1 MDEQNH
7 PDYPGEENY
16 YSQFPRSQTGK
27 ITGPSPRPRG
37 KRLLP
42 IFIASTAILLVV
54 VIVLSLI
61 VMRAS
66 TSPSSPLPGG
76 LATPTAQIGTTPTS
90 AVPSSIS
97 LPTAT
102 PTPVATLPCVVNVGT
117 WTGGSADWKS
127 LNGMLLDDGT
137 NTNFSKYDGPT
148 IVAPCQLGNTTNYA
162 VETKIQKTSGHKCFG
177 ITVRGSSASSHWQG
191 YMAGVGDCVYSWGNA
206 YIGGPGYNS
215 DSSSVKGSF
224 DPGTNGH
231 TYRVEANGNII
242 KFLIDGSPLLTLT
255 DNRYLTGSQVGLWSD
270 GAQLQVTSFEV
281 MSL

>member
-7 PDYPGEENY
+7 PDYSGEENY
-16 YSQFPRSQTGK
+16 YSRFPRSQTGK
-27 ITGPSPRPRG
+27 ITDPSPRSRG

-54 VIVLSLI
+54 VIVFGFVI
-61 VMRAS
+61 VHFL
-66 TSPSSPLPGG
+66 TTPSPNSSQSVVS
-76 LATPTAQIGTTPTS
+76 ATPTTLLQTGATPTT
-90 AVPSSIS
+90 

-102 PTPVATLPCVVNVGT
+102 PTPAATLPCVVNVGT

-162 VETKIQKTSGHKCFG
+162 VETKIQETSGHGCFG
-177 ITVRGSSASSHWQG
+177 ITVRSSSASSHWQG
-191 YMAGVGDCVYSWGNA
+191 YMAGVGDCIYSWGNA

-224 DPGTNGH
+224 DPGTNAH
-231 TYRVEANGNII
+231 TYRVEASGNTI

-270 GAQLQVTSFEV
+270 RVQLQVTSFEV
-281 MSL
+281 TSL